1 MRPSLSIQPLPCRN
15 FCTVFDSKYWRRL
28 PSRRASYE
36 GSGAG
41 AVPSENPRSRSS
53 VVSLPRL
60 ITLTLAMALCW
71 ADHYP
76 RRENDVRHSHLP
88 AEVCALCCCL
98 SLCFCSDFLDSTR
111 GSWDRPFDDPKKP
124 PPCVSNTLNECVGYH
139 THDFFG
145 VWYS

>member
-98 SLCFCSDFLDSTR
+98 SICFCSDFLDSTQQQALLFLHLSFLSHR
-111 GSWDRPFDDPKKP
+111 RSTIPRSPRVAF
-124 PPCVSNTLNECVGYH
+124 S
-139 THDFFG
+139 TH
-145 VWYS
+145 